1 MDNDVLVIV
10 VVVAIMALVLGQ
22 MLRPVFSWL
31 KNKPKHLKLETRDMT
46 SAFFKKRL
54 RTARATKR
62 NIGARMLICVADDE
76 TEPVRYRRLVGV
88 VRDTRCSEFFVR
100 LNRFQIR
107 PNWFIIPSRL
117 VESWLNPNIVLLCR
131 EFRNMGAFYVPVLS
145 STLARAVGVVDGHK
159 MSMEEAVKMELHA
172 YTNNLWMH
180 EQRQLI
186 AEKTTDGMFDAIAP
200 IPVPKYLFH
209 EPGVIGAEEG
219 DDLES

>member
-1 MDNDVLVIV
+1 MDNDILVIV
-10 VVVAIMALVLGQ
+10 VVVAIMAMVLGYV
-22 MLRPVFSWL
+22 LTPVFAWL
-31 KNKPKHLKLETRDMT
+31 KSRPKHLKLETRDMT

-62 NIGARMLICVADDE
+62 NIGARMIICVADDE

-107 PNWFIIPSRL
+107 PNWFIIPSWL

-145 STLARAVGVVDGHK
+145 STLARKVVVVDGVK
-159 MSMEEAVKMELHA
+159 MSMEEALKRELHA
-172 YTNNLWMH
+172 YTNNLWLH

-200 IPVPKYLFH
+200 LPMLTYLFR
-209 EPGVIGAEEG
+209 EPGVVGSDEG
-219 DDLES
+219 DDLE